1 MATDAGR
8 VQLSVR
14 LDADDKE
21 FFAQATE
28 ACGIEPSVAARQLL
42 ELVVQRM
49 RGGADYI
56 DALHELKTLW
66 KLPRRPTP
74 APQPRIRRL

>member
-1 MATDAGR
+1 VARKATNR

-14 LDADDKE
+14 LDATDRE
-21 FFAQATE
+21 FFSENTE
-28 ACGIEPSVAARQLL
+28 ACGLEPSVAARQLL

-49 RGGADYI
+49 RQGGDYV

-66 KLPRRPTP
+66 RLPQRPSEP
-74 APQPRIRRL
+74 KD

>member
-1 MATDAGR
+1 MAADANR

-14 LDADDKE
+14 LDAADKD
-21 FFAQATE
+21 FFQTATE
-28 ACGIEPSVAARQLL
+28 ECGLEASVAARQLL

-49 RGGADYI
+49 RAGGDYL

-66 KLPRRPTP
+66 RVPNRAREPG
-74 APQPRIRRL
+74 RIRY